1 MLLSLRWVGCFWV
14 GWFRLRT
21 RLGGTLALFALALQ
35 LLVSFG
41 HVHADELTSKPLGIA
56 TVLHAGGP
64 QVPAGDADTDH
75 HDDYCDICA
84 TLHALASAQ
93 IATPPPLPIPCA
105 FAHVEP
111 PINEGAAAAEPRRAS
126 FQSRAPPLA

>member
-1 MLLSLRWVGCFWV
+1 MLLSFDGLGCFGV
-14 GWFRLRT
+14 GWFRSRT
-21 RLGGTLALFALALQ
+21 RLGGSLALFALALQ

-56 TVLHAGGP
+56 TVWHVGESQA
-64 QVPAGDADTDH
+64 PAGDADTDH

-93 IATPPPLPIPCA
+93 IATPPPLPIPYA
-105 FAHVEP
+105 FAQVAPQIDEGVEV
-111 PINEGAAAAEPRRAS
+111 AEARRAS
-126 FQSRAPPLA
+126 FQSRAPPVA